1 MSRVIIETTEDGDS
15 LAITVQEAIEH
26 ERRLL
31 KHSLEQA
38 REELASFEERFGQPS
53 STFFAQ
59 YEQGVLTE
67 TDDYVDWAGVYR
79 IYLKLQKK
87 LAELETVEIVT

>member
-1 MSRVIIETTEDGDS
+1 MSRVVIEMTEDDDS
-15 LAITVQEAIEH
+15 LAITVREAIEH

-53 STFFAQ
+53 LTFFAQ
-59 YEQGVLTE
+59 YEQGLLDE

-87 LAELETVEIVT
+87 LVALQR